1 MVDTYQALTSAGW
14 QHPQQHDT
22 QGEAGNVEQPGE
34 DLDDEV
40 DPHRKT
46 ARDDTQEDGP
56 EREQYHEGD
65 GRYDP
70 VGGAAPHGRVVVEA
84 GPVPKPEAAAAVATT
99 AIATTTA
106 AAAGARVPAARI
118 SAAEAAASPA
128 AELGESW
135 VGERGWWA
143 SC

>member
-1 MVDTYQALTSAGW
+1 MVVTYQALTCAGW

-22 QGEAGNVEQPGE
+22 QGKPGNVEQPGE
-34 DLDDEV
+34 DLDDNV
-40 DPHRKT
+40 NPHRKP
-46 ARDDTQEDGP
+46 AWDDTQEYGP

-70 VGGAAPHGRVVVEA
+70 VGGAAPHRRVVVEA
-84 GPVPKPEAAAAVATT
+84 SPVPKPEAAAAVATT
-99 AIATTTA
+99 AIATTA